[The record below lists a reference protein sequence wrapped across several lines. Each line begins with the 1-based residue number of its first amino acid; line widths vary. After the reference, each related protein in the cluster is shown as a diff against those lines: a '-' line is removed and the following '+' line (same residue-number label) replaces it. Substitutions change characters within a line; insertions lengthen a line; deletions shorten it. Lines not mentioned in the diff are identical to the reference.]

1 MSQGAGGERLNRD
14 SRVLKCPRVAEPVDN
29 GTRVVS
35 TAVSMEE
42 STLRFQDVF
51 GAGPAHG
58 REVGGDNAALGR
70 MTRLKRFHHAA
81 EVFTQTGG
89 LAGGNR
95 ECAHRLTGVEPS
107 QTGAGRRAAKNAART
122 GGMKAVLVVP
132 GRDRLRDLALHFKTQ
147 LVSQKQVFPALPLY
161 FSGGECGR
169 KHAHSA
175 LHQRAID
182 AILAYSKLR

>member
-14 SRVLKCPRVAEPVDN
+14 SRVLKCPRVDEPVDN

-81 EVFTQTGG
+81 EVFTQTAG
-89 LAGGNR
+89 LTPANP
-95 ECAHRLTGVEPS
+95 ESPHPLPAPQPS
-107 QTGAGRRAAKNAART
+107 
-122 GGMKAVLVVP
+122 
-132 GRDRLRDLALHFKTQ
+132 H
-147 LVSQKQVFPALPLY
+147 
-161 FSGGECGR
+161 
-169 KHAHSA
+169 
-175 LHQRAID
+175 
-182 AILAYSKLR
+182 